1 MLRRLIRADPLAAAA
16 GRLPFPMNS
25 RPQSM
30 SQAVQIASYVREVPD
45 FPKPGI
51 LFRDIT
57 PLLAHAAA
65 FHAAIQQFGSLLKP
79 HRVDGLVA
87 IESRGFIFGAAL
99 AQALGLPLLL
109 VRKPGKLPRRT
120 VSLAYQ
126 LEYGSDCV
134 EMHADEILPGARY
147 ALIDDVIATGGTA
160 AAAAELIEKQ
170 GGQVACCAFLIELDF
185 LKGRERL
192 GGRAVESVLH
202 Y

>member
-1 MLRRLIRADPLAAAA
+1 MPPL
-16 GRLPFPMNS
+16 
-25 RPQSM
+25 
-30 SQAVQIASYVREVPD
+30 SQPLQISSFVRDVPD

-57 PLLAHAAA
+57 PLLADGAA
-65 FHAAIQQFGSLLKP
+65 FSAAIEQLAARIEP
-79 HRVDGLVA
+79 HQVQGLVA

-99 AQALGLPLLL
+99 SQRLRLPLLP

-120 VSLAYQ
+120 VGVEYQ
-126 LEYGSDCV
+126 LEYGTDRV
-134 EMHADEILPGARY
+134 EMHAEDVVPGVRY

-160 AAAAELIEKQ
+160 VAAAQLVEKL
-170 GGQVACCAFLIELDF
+170 GGTVACCIFLIELDF

-192 GGRAVESVLH
+192 GGRLVESLLH